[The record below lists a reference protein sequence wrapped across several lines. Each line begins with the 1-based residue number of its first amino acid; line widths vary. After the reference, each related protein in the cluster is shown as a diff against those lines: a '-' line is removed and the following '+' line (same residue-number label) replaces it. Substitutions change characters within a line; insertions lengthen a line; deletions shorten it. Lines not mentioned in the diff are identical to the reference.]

1 MITLALLEKMTSD
14 NVAGLILDED
24 CFWEEAPLQ
33 KSGKPASGVWL
44 VTRAGDASNSPKG
57 LNLKSTV
64 DFYVAYMNKPKAEK
78 IQQQIL
84 EWIISN
90 PCFCNLNGSVGG
102 TTYNFSNVRLRPTTT
117 PDNVAVTEN
126 NLVVKMASAEVT
138 YDIK

>member
-1 MITLALLEKMTSD
+1 MITLALLEKMTTD
-14 NVAGLILDED
+14 NIAGLVLDTD

-33 KSGKPASGVWL
+33 KNGKPASGVWL

-57 LNLKSTV
+57 LNLKSTI
-64 DFYVAYMNKPKAEK
+64 DFYVAYANKPKAEK

-90 PCFCNLNGSVGG
+90 PCFCNLSGSVGG
-102 TTYNFSNVRLRPTTT
+102 TTYKFSNIRIRPTTT

-138 YDIK
+138 YDIN